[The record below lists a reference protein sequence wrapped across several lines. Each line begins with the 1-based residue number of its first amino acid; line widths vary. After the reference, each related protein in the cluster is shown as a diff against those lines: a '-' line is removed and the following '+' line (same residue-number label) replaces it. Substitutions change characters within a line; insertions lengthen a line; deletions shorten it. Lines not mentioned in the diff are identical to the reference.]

1 MISDRLPTKQEKLD
15 YICKEL
21 NQLEPMLENSAFN
34 CEYDD
39 EFTTRFVS
47 KPFSGRLEK
56 IDFDDYSRLDSEFS
70 TVWSKYNDLTAVSTN
85 IAFDET
91 NNSLSIT
98 FNY

>member
-1 MISDRLPTKQEKLD
+1 MISDKLPTKQEKLD

-47 KPFSGRLEK
+47 KPFLG
-56 IDFDDYSRLDSEFS
+56 D
-70 TVWSKYNDLTAVSTN
+70 
-85 IAFDET
+85 
-91 NNSLSIT
+91 
-98 FNY
+98 